1 MSEAISN
8 KVNLTELAI
17 SEPEQLSEEELKKKW
32 FFEWMDG
39 VELEVQKLRQKM
51 AQNQGINPSLY
62 VPSYKP
68 WEAPGLTDEQRRV
81 LYLNHE
87 LEAFYQK
94 HDSFSPA
101 AYLAVYATQK
111 AIELDD
117 FKCDYMGHSE
127 KMGWFREIGPG
138 SNQTP
143 YDVQFDYDIGRLNH
157 FTENGMLVHVRETSN
172 PAATTREQKLFI
184 VTANLLSGEQ
194 NRYFANSHNNQYRS
208 QGLGASLDETLVL
221 KQRRLSVVE
230 GQQDI
235 DIKNKFAVHLHND
248 TARMTTR
255 LQAKLQ
261 ITPTG
266 YMFKPEGL
274 VGFEPLL
281 PIKELDYQRHLLGQL
296 ALQAGKSLNERGA
309 IESEQMHLSIAG

>member
-1 MSEAISN
+1 
-8 KVNLTELAI
+8 
-17 SEPEQLSEEELKKKW
+17 
-32 FFEWMDG
+32 
-39 VELEVQKLRQKM
+39 M
-51 AQNQGINPSLY
+51 AEYQGINPALY

-68 WEAPGLTDEQRRV
+68 WEAPGLADGQRRE

-87 LEAFYQK
+87 LEAFYET

-101 AYLAVYATQK
+101 AYLAVYSTQK

-143 YDVQFDYDIGRLNH
+143 YDVQYDYDIGRLNH
-157 FTENGMLVHVRETSN
+157 FTENGMLVHVRETSD

-184 VTANLLSGEQ
+184 VTASLLTGEQ
-194 NRYFANSHNNQYRS
+194 NRYFANSHTDQYRS
-208 QGLGASLDETLVL
+208 QGLGASLNETLVL
-221 KQRRLSVVE
+221 KQRRLGVVE
-230 GQQDI
+230 SQQDI
-235 DIKNKFAVHLHND
+235 DTKNKFAVHLHND

-255 LQAKLQ
+255 IQPKLQ

-281 PIKELDYQRHLLGQL
+281 PIKELDYQRHLLGQF

-309 IESEQMHLSIAG
+309 IEFEERLSIAG